1 MPESGRTIIPQHRE
15 TAQPSELLA
24 RPTHFR
30 AGRFSFPLGRKT
42 YIMGILNITPDSF
55 SDGGKFFSADD
66 SLRHAEAMLRQGA
79 DILDIGGESTK
90 PGFLPVSLE
99 EEHQRIVPIIE
110 LISRNFDCPI
120 SVDTYKPAI
129 AEAALAAGA
138 CAINDINGLQ
148 QEPAMAR
155 IAASHQAGVVMMH
168 NARLY
173 RNNRMEQQESAS
185 VMDDV
190 LAFLAAS
197 CCLAEQAGL
206 GRDQLLIDPGIGF
219 GVSPEE
225 SITMIAELS
234 RLLELKL
241 PILLGP
247 SRKRFIGE
255 ILNLPAAE
263 RLHGTS
269 AAVAIGIA
277 HGADF
282 VRVHD
287 VREMAEVARVADAL
301 CRKAGKDRGL
311 V

>member
-1 MPESGRTIIPQHRE
+1 MPESGQTNIQSNHDNPQPPDLLTR
-15 TAQPSELLA
+15 PSV
-24 RPTHFR
+24 FR
-30 AGRFSFPLGRKT
+30 AGRFSFPLGQKT
-42 YIMGILNITPDSF
+42 YIMGILNVTPDSF
-55 SDGGKFFSADD
+55 SDGGKYFSIDE
-66 SLRHAEAMLRQGA
+66 SLRHAEVMLRQGA

-90 PGFLPVSLE
+90 PGCLPVSLV
-99 EEHQRIVPIIE
+99 EEHQRIIPIIE
-110 LISRNFDCPI
+110 LINRNFACPI

-138 CAINDINGLQ
+138 CTINDINGLQ
-148 QEPAMAR
+148 QDTAMAR
-155 IAASHQAGVVMMH
+155 VAANYQAGVVVMH

-173 RNNRMEQQESAS
+173 RSKQIAQQKSTNI
-185 VMDDV
+185 MNDV
-190 LAFLAAS
+190 LAFLTES
-197 CCLAEQAGL
+197 CRVAEQAGL
-206 GRDQLLIDPGIGF
+206 SRDQLLLDPGIGF

-225 SITMIAELS
+225 SVVMIAELS
-234 RLLELKL
+234 RLCELHL

-255 ILNLPAAE
+255 ILNLPAEE

-311 V
+311 A